1 MKPIALIT
9 ITFFL
14 LAGCSRN
21 QSGEFFSTN
30 ADTISTSGLTG
41 NALKQVKTADMDFK
55 VKDVYKAASDISTEA
70 RSIGGVV
77 SKRKIESVTEQNK
90 KLKISDDSVQVI
102 SSYIIK
108 AAMIVRIPS
117 EKLDSFLDS
126 VSQAASFIQSQ
137 TLDINDKSLE
147 YASLEAKK
155 EQREKAAAAIESSGN
170 PSRLIREKETG
181 INQELASKQI
191 DAEVKLSTV
200 QLNFSQNPIV
210 RSEIQADYNLSDYR
224 LPFIRSMKNAFFNG
238 WNYFLSF
245 IIGIAHLWMF
255 ILAGAAIIFTAKYY
269 SRKRKLNYE
278 VKE

>member
-1 MKPIALIT
+1 
-9 ITFFL
+9 
-14 LAGCSRN
+14 
-21 QSGEFFSTN
+21 N

-41 NALKQVKTADMDFK
+41 NALKQVKTAGMDFK

-126 VSQAASFIQSQ
+126 VSRTASFIQSQ

-155 EQREKAAAAIESSGN
+155 EQREKAAAAIES
-170 PSRLIREKETG
+170 
-181 INQELASKQI
+181 
-191 DAEVKLSTV
+191 
-200 QLNFSQNPIV
+200 
-210 RSEIQADYNLSDYR
+210 
-224 LPFIRSMKNAFFNG
+224 
-238 WNYFLSF
+238 
-245 IIGIAHLWMF
+245 
-255 ILAGAAIIFTAKYY
+255 
-269 SRKRKLNYE
+269 
-278 VKE
+278 